1 MFGTVVFKYD
11 LCAQPLHD
19 RTRLPLTAEGF
30 SQRFK
35 LQSFSRSPADD
46 YLPVA
51 HTCFFS
57 LELPAYSSLEVE
69 VGAG

>member
-1 MFGTVVFKYD
+1 
-11 LCAQPLHD
+11 

-35 LQSFSRSPADD
+35 LQNFERSPADD

-57 LELPAYSSLEVE
+57 LELPAYSSLEVR
-69 VGAG
+69 VIRRR